1 MDEYDLAREL
11 VDTGRVVT
19 CIPVIN
25 YSLEED
31 VAVVGLRPNGSTL
44 GLVISPDPDARARA
58 LVLIAIEAHSVL
70 SDCGLTYANDLSN

>member
-44 GLVISPDPDARARA
+44 GLVLSPDPDARVKA

-70 SDCGLTYANDLSN
+70 SDCGLTYANDLPN